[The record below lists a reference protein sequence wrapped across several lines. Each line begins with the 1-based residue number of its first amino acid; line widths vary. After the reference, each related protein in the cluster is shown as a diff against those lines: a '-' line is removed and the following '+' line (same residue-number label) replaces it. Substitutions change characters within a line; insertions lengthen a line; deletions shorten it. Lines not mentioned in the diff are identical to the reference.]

1 MREVN
6 IVPGTIGELF
16 RIMKDDQELK
26 ECQIDWARLALI
38 NKLGAGQFGDVCL
51 MELEGS
57 GMLSSAPSDSA
68 AESEAVD
75 VELNGRV
82 SGGPAAR
89 GTSVDGP
96 LGNKRQLVAV
106 KRLLPASLNHA
117 ADVND
122 FRREIKL
129 LHSLRHPNV
138 VAFKGWGFYGVDNS
152 PLGTHS
158 DKDADSNALFL
169 AEECC
174 AGGSLS
180 DLVNCEM
187 CGAGW
192 RYGGKEA
199 LSWLLDIAKALEY
212 LHDED
217 TGPGIVLHRDLKLAN
232 VLLATKHVPGAPPP
246 AARVVDFGIAKPVYI
261 TPSQDPDRPPKQ
273 PATGSIA
280 GAKGVSGSS
289 GGKKEAQ
296 SANARRSAASKRS
309 YHLYMRR
316 IQSSYQMTDMTGSV
330 PYMAPEVIV
339 GGKYGRRVDVFAWA
353 IIAYELFMKVS
364 KAQVCTQLGAA

>member
-158 DKDADSNALFL
+158 DKDADSHALFL

-180 DLVNCEM
+180 DLVNREM

-232 VLLATKHVPGAPPP
+232 VLLATKHVPSAPPP